1 MHKYVCAFA
10 LVIGAFCAAPAHAQE
25 KGKVG
30 MTFGSPASIGILW
43 HATAKVALR
52 PEFAISWSS
61 SEIGSSESD
70 TTSFNTGI
78 SALFYFAKR
87 DNLSLYLS
95 PRYTFGR
102 SSSSYSGTI
111 FVDPERVTNTHAFS
125 GSFGAQYALGDRF
138 GAFGEFG
145 LSYATI
151 EPDASVTTSQKSFAT
166 RTAAG
171 LVLYF

>member
-1 MHKYVCAFA
+1 MHKYVPALT
-10 LVIGAFCAAPAHAQE
+10 LVIGLFCAAPALAQE

-30 MTFGSPASIGILW
+30 MTFGAPASIGILW
-43 HATAKVALR
+43 HATEKVALR
-52 PEFAISWSS
+52 PEFALSWSS
-61 SEIGSSESD
+61 SDVGPSESD

-78 SALFYFAKR
+78 SALFYLARR
-87 DNLSLYLS
+87 DSLSMYLS

-102 SSSSYSGTI
+102 SSSSFSGSI
-111 FVDPERVTNTHAFS
+111 FVDPERVTRTHAFT

-145 LSYATI
+145 LSYATV
-151 EPDASVTTSQKSFAT
+151 EPDAPVTTSQKSVAT